1 MFDQVLTLTDLYEN
15 YAILAGLVFLV
26 SLLLTPITGVI
37 AQAIGIIDQPAHKR
51 DQDDKTRS
59 RRIHKKSMPK
69 FGGIAIVIAFLVGI
83 LLALDAGLLQM
94 DSYQLAHIV
103 IGVIFLTIGGF
114 LDDYYDLSS
123 QTQLMVHFVAAFI
136 ITLSG
141 IHIDLIEVMQV
152 SINFEV
158 ITWEFSIL
166 DWPLSI
172 SPVSDLITILWIVG
186 VINALNWVSGIDG
199 LAAMMSLF
207 AAVTMLFIGVR
218 TEALFAAALAAILAG
233 SISGFLPYNFPPA
246 RTFNGSIGDMVQG
259 YLLAI
264 LAIISSAKL
273 STSLILLALPI
284 IDAVWVVLG
293 RLRRH
298 RKEINNPLD
307 ILKISDKT
315 HLHHRFLD
323 MGFSV
328 RQTLAIE
335 TIIFL
340 GFCIMAYY
348 FAGFSDQTLVVMI
361 AVFTCFVLFVI
372 VAIVR
377 SMAIKRRANKVEEKP
392 KAQVVEEES
401 PEEQYTY

>member
-1 MFDQVLTLTDLYEN
+1 
-15 YAILAGLVFLV
+15 
-26 SLLLTPITGVI
+26 
-37 AQAIGIIDQPAHKR
+37 
-51 DQDDKTRS
+51 
-59 RRIHKKSMPK
+59 
-69 FGGIAIVIAFLVGI
+69 
-83 LLALDAGLLQM
+83 
-94 DSYQLAHIV
+94 
-103 IGVIFLTIGGF
+103 
-114 LDDYYDLSS
+114 
-123 QTQLMVHFVAAFI
+123 MVHFVAAFI